1 MALPPLG
8 PPSPLPPVCVYI
20 GQEEPEPQRRGRR
33 GRSRRRRPPAL
44 NLRRA
49 VLRET
54 RHEGF
59 PLINRSETQA
69 TPGIPCLLNLS
80 SGKKKCIEELDCKL
94 FEAETYVAMACTYP
108 DGEIWLRPS
117 SKPLRQGP
125 SLETQMVEDETE
137 TTSEELPPHLRE
149 EPPEDA
155 SKDHPQQ
162 QAGVIW
168 RVTGGLF
175 SITRGAV
182 GATLGGVAWVGSKSL
197 ELTKTAVT
205 SVPAAGVGLVKGSVS
220 AVTGGVGAV
229 GSVVASKVPFTA
241 KKKDKAD

>member
-1 MALPPLG
+1 MLPY
-8 PPSPLPPVCVYI
+8 CVTF
-20 GQEEPEPQRRGRR
+20 
-33 GRSRRRRPPAL
+33 
-44 NLRRA
+44 A
-49 VLRET
+49 VGKYPT
-54 RHEGF
+54 AVG
-59 PLINRSETQA
+59 A
-69 TPGIPCLLNLS
+69 TPKFITPMTSHS
-80 SGKKKCIEELDCKL
+80 SPG
-94 FEAETYVAMACTYP
+94 A
-108 DGEIWLRPS
+108 
-117 SKPLRQGP
+117 
-125 SLETQMVEDETE
+125 
-137 TTSEELPPHLRE
+137 
-149 EPPEDA
+149 EDA

-229 GSVVASKVPFTA
+229 GSAVAGKVPFTA

>member
-1 MALPPLG
+1 MG
-8 PPSPLPPVCVYI
+8 F
-20 GQEEPEPQRRGRR
+20 
-33 GRSRRRRPPAL
+33 AL
-44 NLRRA
+44 NC
-49 VLRET
+49 
-54 RHEGF
+54 
-59 PLINRSETQA
+59 S
-69 TPGIPCLLNLS
+69 
-80 SGKKKCIEELDCKL
+80 
-94 FEAETYVAMACTYP
+94 AETCVWGYNRADAFRSLPCGQFCSHQLPAKVLSHHAVGLGLLQFLPGASRGCEALACGSVCP
-108 DGEIWLRPS
+108 GGEPSGLKEQPTEKKALSPS
-117 SKPLRQGP
+117 SADFPFLSVP
-125 SLETQMVEDETE
+125 T
-137 TTSEELPPHLRE
+137 
-149 EPPEDA
+149 DA
-155 SKDHPQQ
+155 STDHPQP

-229 GSVVASKVPFTA
+229 GSAVASKVPFTA

>member
-1 MALPPLG
+1 MKILCVRTTSQALSKILKAAKWKCKTLEG
-8 PPSPLPPVCVYI
+8 NPVVFL
-20 GQEEPEPQRRGRR
+20 E
-33 GRSRRRRPPAL
+33 
-44 NLRRA
+44 
-49 VLRET
+49 
-54 RHEGF
+54 
-59 PLINRSETQA
+59 
-69 TPGIPCLLNLS
+69 
-80 SGKKKCIEELDCKL
+80 
-94 FEAETYVAMACTYP
+94 
-108 DGEIWLRPS
+108 W
-117 SKPLRQGP
+117 GP

-155 SKDHPQQ
+155 DKDHPQQ

-220 AVTGGVGAV
+220 AVTGGVGAM
-229 GSVVASKVPFTA
+229 GSAVASKVPFTA

>member
-1 MALPPLG
+1 MLP
-8 PPSPLPPVCVYI
+8 
-20 GQEEPEPQRRGRR
+20 
-33 GRSRRRRPPAL
+33 
-44 NLRRA
+44 
-49 VLRET
+49 
-54 RHEGF
+54 
-59 PLINRSETQA
+59 
-69 TPGIPCLLNLS
+69 
-80 SGKKKCIEELDCKL
+80 
-94 FEAETYVAMACTYP
+94 
-108 DGEIWLRPS
+108 
-117 SKPLRQGP
+117 QGP
-125 SLETQMVEDETE
+125 SLETQMVDDETE

-155 SKDHPQQ
+155 RKDHPQQ

-229 GSVVASKVPFTA
+229 GSAVASKVPFTA

>member
-1 MALPPLG
+1 MKLVRPVKNCPLICRKSLLKDVRWPDPHRQTVCRDPCPQLFAPLEWVRGRVAAPTGTSCLACGCLPGSCSQHPCWEINPPPLMN
-8 PPSPLPPVCVYI
+8 PIVKCTSPAAEKTSIIQITLC
-20 GQEEPEPQRRGRR
+20 
-33 GRSRRRRPPAL
+33 
-44 NLRRA
+44 
-49 VLRET
+49 
-54 RHEGF
+54 
-59 PLINRSETQA
+59 
-69 TPGIPCLLNLS
+69 C
-80 SGKKKCIEELDCKL
+80 
-94 FEAETYVAMACTYP
+94 EAENVTKHGNIP
-108 DGEIWLRPS
+108 
-117 SKPLRQGP
+117 K
-125 SLETQMVEDETE
+125 
-137 TTSEELPPHLRE
+137 
-149 EPPEDA
+149 DA

-162 QAGVIW
+162 QAGMIW

-229 GSVVASKVPFTA
+229 GSAVASKVPFTA

>member
-1 MALPPLG
+1 MFLWSVHGLWAVPILMEKFGSGLPP
-8 PPSPLPPVCVYI
+8 S
-20 GQEEPEPQRRGRR
+20 
-33 GRSRRRRPPAL
+33 
-44 NLRRA
+44 
-49 VLRET
+49 
-54 RHEGF
+54 
-59 PLINRSETQA
+59 
-69 TPGIPCLLNLS
+69 LLS
-80 SGKKKCIEELDCKL
+80 
-94 FEAETYVAMACTYP
+94 
-108 DGEIWLRPS
+108 
-117 SKPLRQGP
+117 QGP

-149 EPPEDA
+149 DPPEDA

-229 GSVVASKVPFTA
+229 ASKVPFTA

>member
-1 MALPPLG
+1 M
-8 PPSPLPPVCVYI
+8 
-20 GQEEPEPQRRGRR
+20 
-33 GRSRRRRPPAL
+33 
-44 NLRRA
+44 
-49 VLRET
+49 
-54 RHEGF
+54 
-59 PLINRSETQA
+59 
-69 TPGIPCLLNLS
+69 
-80 SGKKKCIEELDCKL
+80 ELDCLEK
-94 FEAETYVAMACTYP
+94 EIT
-108 DGEIWLRPS
+108 GEQS
-117 SKPLRQGP
+117 
-125 SLETQMVEDETE
+125 
-137 TTSEELPPHLRE
+137 
-149 EPPEDA
+149 DA

-229 GSVVASKVPFTA
+229 ASKVPFTA

>member
-1 MALPPLG
+1 MAPLTPALPLPAGL
-8 PPSPLPPVCVYI
+8 PWRCPRPSLPPPAGVCLHRAGGAGAPAPGETGTHPPAARPPCIPV
-20 GQEEPEPQRRGRR
+20 GRCSGRR
-33 GRSRRRRPPAL
+33 GM
-44 NLRRA
+44 
-49 VLRET
+49 
-54 RHEGF
+54 
-59 PLINRSETQA
+59 
-69 TPGIPCLLNLS
+69 
-80 SGKKKCIEELDCKL
+80 K
-94 FEAETYVAMACTYP
+94 
-108 DGEIWLRPS
+108 
-117 SKPLRQGP
+117 GP
-125 SLETQMVEDETE
+125 SLETQMVDDEAE

-229 GSVVASKVPFTA
+229 GSAVASKVPFTA

>member
-1 MALPPLG
+1 MAPLTPALPLPAG
-8 PPSPLPPVCVYI
+8 FPWRCPPAQPPPARRCVFTSGRRSRSPSGGGEGHAADCHPPSIRTGRCS
-20 GQEEPEPQRRGRR
+20 GRR
-33 GRSRRRRPPAL
+33 GM
-44 NLRRA
+44 
-49 VLRET
+49 
-54 RHEGF
+54 
-59 PLINRSETQA
+59 
-69 TPGIPCLLNLS
+69 
-80 SGKKKCIEELDCKL
+80 K
-94 FEAETYVAMACTYP
+94 
-108 DGEIWLRPS
+108 
-117 SKPLRQGP
+117 GP
-125 SLETQMVEDETE
+125 SLETQMVDDETE
-137 TTSEELPPHLRE
+137 TTSEELPPHLQE

-229 GSVVASKVPFTA
+229 GSAVAGKVPFTA

>member
-1 MALPPLG
+1 MK
-8 PPSPLPPVCVYI
+8 
-20 GQEEPEPQRRGRR
+20 
-33 GRSRRRRPPAL
+33 
-44 NLRRA
+44 N
-49 VLRET
+49 
-54 RHEGF
+54 
-59 PLINRSETQA
+59 
-69 TPGIPCLLNLS
+69 
-80 SGKKKCIEELDCKL
+80 
-94 FEAETYVAMACTYP
+94 
-108 DGEIWLRPS
+108 
-117 SKPLRQGP
+117 
-125 SLETQMVEDETE
+125 
-137 TTSEELPPHLRE
+137 TTSPD
-149 EPPEDA
+149 DA

-229 GSVVASKVPFTA
+229 GSAVAGKVPFAA

>member
-1 MALPPLG
+1 MGAGPWWGALPGEKALSPAPLTV
-8 PPSPLPPVCVYI
+8 PLSFSP
-20 GQEEPEPQRRGRR
+20 
-33 GRSRRRRPPAL
+33 
-44 NLRRA
+44 
-49 VLRET
+49 T
-54 RHEGF
+54 
-59 PLINRSETQA
+59 
-69 TPGIPCLLNLS
+69 
-80 SGKKKCIEELDCKL
+80 
-94 FEAETYVAMACTYP
+94 
-108 DGEIWLRPS
+108 
-117 SKPLRQGP
+117 
-125 SLETQMVEDETE
+125 
-137 TTSEELPPHLRE
+137 
-149 EPPEDA
+149 DA

-229 GSVVASKVPFTA
+229 GSAVAGKVPFAA

>member
-1 MALPPLG
+1 MKLVRPVKNCPLICRKSLLKDVRWPDPHRQTVCRDPCPQLFAPLEWVRGRVAAPTGTSCLACGCLPGSCSQHPCWEINPPPLMN
-8 PPSPLPPVCVYI
+8 PIVKCTSPAAEKTSIIQITLC
-20 GQEEPEPQRRGRR
+20 
-33 GRSRRRRPPAL
+33 
-44 NLRRA
+44 
-49 VLRET
+49 
-54 RHEGF
+54 
-59 PLINRSETQA
+59 
-69 TPGIPCLLNLS
+69 C
-80 SGKKKCIEELDCKL
+80 
-94 FEAETYVAMACTYP
+94 EAENVTKHGNIPKGCPLCASDEVKSATIAKRRLDAHLYHQK
-108 DGEIWLRPS
+108 R
-117 SKPLRQGP
+117 KP
-125 SLETQMVEDETE
+125 EY
-137 TTSEELPPHLRE
+137 
-149 EPPEDA
+149 A

-162 QAGVIW
+162 QAGMIW

-229 GSVVASKVPFTA
+229 GSAVASKVPFTA

>member
-1 MALPPLG
+1 MYYLG
-8 PPSPLPPVCVYI
+8 
-20 GQEEPEPQRRGRR
+20 
-33 GRSRRRRPPAL
+33 
-44 NLRRA
+44 
-49 VLRET
+49 
-54 RHEGF
+54 
-59 PLINRSETQA
+59 
-69 TPGIPCLLNLS
+69 
-80 SGKKKCIEELDCKL
+80 CKL
-94 FEAETYVAMACTYP
+94 FEAETEYVCTNP

-117 SKPLRQGP
+117 SQLLSQGP
-125 SLETQMVEDETE
+125 SLETQMVDDETE
-137 TTSEELPPHLRE
+137 PASEELPPHLRE

-229 GSVVASKVPFTA
+229 GSAVASKVPFTA

>member
-1 MALPPLG
+1 MKG
-8 PPSPLPPVCVYI
+8 
-20 GQEEPEPQRRGRR
+20 
-33 GRSRRRRPPAL
+33 
-44 NLRRA
+44 
-49 VLRET
+49 
-54 RHEGF
+54 
-59 PLINRSETQA
+59 
-69 TPGIPCLLNLS
+69 
-80 SGKKKCIEELDCKL
+80 
-94 FEAETYVAMACTYP
+94 
-108 DGEIWLRPS
+108 PS
-117 SKPLRQGP
+117 S
-125 SLETQMVEDETE
+125 ETQMVEDEAE

-149 EPPEDA
+149 EPPEGVHCTAERCNTRYFCIIKYPGIWSICWLFQDYS

-205 SVPAAGVGLVKGSVS
+205 SVPAASVGLVKGGVSV
-220 AVTGGVGAV
+220 VTSGVGAV
-229 GSVVASKVPFTA
+229 GSAVANKVPFTT

>member
-1 MALPPLG
+1 MGLLGCRSPHQSPYLCPPVATA
-8 PPSPLPPVCVYI
+8 SPLTVEINPTSNDRGYPKLESRLA
-20 GQEEPEPQRRGRR
+20 QEKAKR
-33 GRSRRRRPPAL
+33 
-44 NLRRA
+44 
-49 VLRET
+49 
-54 RHEGF
+54 
-59 PLINRSETQA
+59 
-69 TPGIPCLLNLS
+69 
-80 SGKKKCIEELDCKL
+80 SGKRKCLDL
-94 FEAETYVAMACTYP
+94 DPTYY
-108 DGEIWLRPS
+108 
-117 SKPLRQGP
+117 Q
-125 SLETQMVEDETE
+125 
-137 TTSEELPPHLRE
+137 
-149 EPPEDA
+149 DA
-155 SKDHPQQ
+155 SKDHPQE

-229 GSVVASKVPFTA
+229 GSAVASKVPFTA

>member
-1 MALPPLG
+1 MALPPSAHP
-8 PPSPLPPVCVYI
+8 PPSRRCVFTSGRRSRRPSAGGDGDAADGDGRLPSIPAGRCS
-20 GQEEPEPQRRGRR
+20 GRR
-33 GRSRRRRPPAL
+33 GM
-44 NLRRA
+44 
-49 VLRET
+49 
-54 RHEGF
+54 
-59 PLINRSETQA
+59 
-69 TPGIPCLLNLS
+69 
-80 SGKKKCIEELDCKL
+80 K
-94 FEAETYVAMACTYP
+94 
-108 DGEIWLRPS
+108 
-117 SKPLRQGP
+117 GP

-229 GSVVASKVPFTA
+229 GSAVASKVPFTA

>member
-1 MALPPLG
+1 
-8 PPSPLPPVCVYI
+8 
-20 GQEEPEPQRRGRR
+20 
-33 GRSRRRRPPAL
+33 
-44 NLRRA
+44 
-49 VLRET
+49 
-54 RHEGF
+54 
-59 PLINRSETQA
+59 
-69 TPGIPCLLNLS
+69 
-80 SGKKKCIEELDCKL
+80 
-94 FEAETYVAMACTYP
+94 
-108 DGEIWLRPS
+108 
-117 SKPLRQGP
+117 
-125 SLETQMVEDETE
+125 MVEDETE

-149 EPPEDA
+149 EPPEEVSEIPKTSITFLYTHFSINFILQQRDA

-229 GSVVASKVPFTA
+229 ASKVPFTA

>member
-1 MALPPLG
+1 MYYLG
-8 PPSPLPPVCVYI
+8 
-20 GQEEPEPQRRGRR
+20 
-33 GRSRRRRPPAL
+33 
-44 NLRRA
+44 
-49 VLRET
+49 
-54 RHEGF
+54 
-59 PLINRSETQA
+59 
-69 TPGIPCLLNLS
+69 
-80 SGKKKCIEELDCKL
+80 CKL
-94 FEAETYVAMACTYP
+94 FEAETEYVCTNP

-117 SKPLRQGP
+117 SQPLSQGP
-125 SLETQMVEDETE
+125 SLETQMVDDETE
-137 TTSEELPPHLRE
+137 PASEELPPHLRE

-229 GSVVASKVPFTA
+229 GSAVASKVPFTA

>member
-1 MALPPLG
+1 AD
-8 PPSPLPPVCVYI
+8 
-20 GQEEPEPQRRGRR
+20 
-33 GRSRRRRPPAL
+33 
-44 NLRRA
+44 
-49 VLRET
+49 T
-54 RHEGF
+54 
-59 PLINRSETQA
+59 
-69 TPGIPCLLNLS
+69 
-80 SGKKKCIEELDCKL
+80 
-94 FEAETYVAMACTYP
+94 
-108 DGEIWLRPS
+108 
-117 SKPLRQGP
+117 
-125 SLETQMVEDETE
+125 
-137 TTSEELPPHLRE
+137 
-149 EPPEDA
+149 

-229 GSVVASKVPFTA
+229 GSVVAGKVPFTA

>member
-1 MALPPLG
+1 PTRAAA
-8 PPSPLPPVCVYI
+8 
-20 GQEEPEPQRRGRR
+20 GQE
-33 GRSRRRRPPAL
+33 
-44 NLRRA
+44 RA
-49 VLRET
+49 
-54 RHEGF
+54 GMKG
-59 PLINRSETQA
+59 PSSET
-69 TPGIPCLLNLS
+69 P
-80 SGKKKCIEELDCKL
+80 
-94 FEAETYVAMACTYP
+94 
-108 DGEIWLRPS
+108 
-117 SKPLRQGP
+117 
-125 SLETQMVEDETE
+125 MVEDEAE

-149 EPPEDA
+149 EPPEDS

-205 SVPAAGVGLVKGSVS
+205 SVPAASVGLVKGGVSV
-220 AVTGGVGAV
+220 VTSSVGAV
-229 GSVVASKVPFTA
+229 GSAVANKVPFTT